1 MIKKSILVLF
11 VLISA
16 GIVTANL
23 NRKMS
28 AAAPASSTG
37 GPDENHCSSAG
48 CHDDKSVNIGKA
60 ISNVSIEGLV
70 DEKYTPGKKYKV
82 IVSIEDADI
91 KRFGFQ
97 LTALFADKTKAGM
110 LENIDENRTQI
121 ISNYV
126 DLKDREYIT
135 YIYNSTLAKQIGKTD
150 WEFYWTAPNMNKGD
164 VQFYVGTVSANDD
177 GTDKGDFTYKSNLKI
192 SAAANSSSSILKNVA
207 NKTKLSQVGRVL
219 SVSTFIPNLT
229 EITIILRD
237 FKGNTIDDYTVPI
250 KKVGY
255 EKYMFEL
262 SNKITTGYYLISIE
276 NGGEIISTSKTLL
289 TF

>member
-135 YIYNSTLAKQIGKTD
+135 YTYNSTLAKQIGKTD

>member
-48 CHDDKSVNIGKA
+48 CHDDKSMNAGSA
-60 ISNVSIEGLV
+60 LSTISVEGLV

-82 IVSIEDADI
+82 NVAIEDKDVN
-91 KRFGFQ
+91 RFGFQ

-110 LENIDENRTQI
+110 LENMDENRTQI
-121 ISNYV
+121 ITNYV

-135 YIYNSTLAKQIGKTD
+135 YTYNSTLAKQSGKTN
-150 WEFYWTAPNMNKGD
+150 WEFYWTAPTLNSGEVN
-164 VQFYVGTVSANDD
+164 FYLGTVSANND
-177 GTDKGDFTYKSNLKI
+177 GTDKGDFTYKTNLKI
-192 SAAANSSSSILKNVA
+192 AATTNSSAAVFKNRHARTSIR
-207 NKTKLSQVGRVL
+207 QDGRVL
-219 SVSTFIPNLT
+219 SVATFIPNLT
-229 EITIILRD
+229 ETTIIIRD
-237 FKGNTIDDYTVPI
+237 FKGNIIDNHTVPI

>member
-1 MIKKSILVLF
+1 MIRKSILVLI
-11 VLISA
+11 VLVSA

-48 CHDDKSVNIGKA
+48 CHDDKSVNTGKA
-60 ISNVSIEGLV
+60 ISDIAIEGLV

-82 IVSIEDADI
+82 IVSIADADI

-97 LTALFADKTKAGM
+97 LTALFEDKIKAGT
-110 LENIDENRTQI
+110 LENIDENKTQI
-121 ISNYV
+121 ITNYV

-135 YIYNSTLAKQIGKTD
+135 YTYSSTLAKQIGKAD

-164 VQFYVGTVSANDD
+164 IQFYLGTVSANDD
-177 GTDKGDFTYKSNLKI
+177 GTDKGDFTFKSNLKI
-192 SAAANSSSSILKNVA
+192 AASSNAGSSIMKNRSQE
-207 NKTKLSQVGRVL
+207 TKFSQESRRL
-219 SVSTFIPNLT
+219 SVSTYIPNQKETSLV
-229 EITIILRD
+229 LRD
-237 FKGNTIDDYTVPI
+237 FKGNIIDIYQLPI
-250 KKVGY
+250 KKMGFD
-255 EKYMFEL
+255 KYVVTL
-262 SNKITTGYYLISIE
+262 SDRITTGYYLISIE
-276 NGGEIISTSKTLL
+276 NEGEILSTSKTLL

>member
-60 ISNVSIEGLV
+60 ISNISIEGLV

-97 LTALFADKTKAGM
+97 LTALFADKIKAGM

-135 YIYNSTLAKQIGKTD
+135 YTYNSTLAKQIGKTD

-219 SVSTFIPNLT
+219 SVSTFIPNMT

>member
-60 ISNVSIEGLV
+60 ISNISIEGLV

-97 LTALFADKTKAGM
+97 LTALFADKIKAGM

-135 YIYNSTLAKQIGKTD
+135 YTYNSTLAKQIGKTD

>member
-97 LTALFADKTKAGM
+97 LTALFADKIKAGM

-135 YIYNSTLAKQIGKTD
+135 YTYNSTLAKQIGKTD